1 MFGFSIVVSV
11 DDTILSYIVL
21 AVAFTATVMFF
32 LVAIYIGLR
41 YHAKVYPEFTDSVSL
56 QCHELH
62 NLASVYKLCYVLIVL
77 DIFAPSLFPRSVL
90 AH

>member
-1 MFGFSIVVSV
+1 MFVFSIVVSV

-41 YHAKVYPEFTDSVSL
+41 YHAKVYPQFTDSVSL
-56 QCHELH
+56 QWHELH
-62 NLASVYKLCYVLIVL
+62 NLASVYTLCFVLIVL
-77 DIFAPSLFPRSVL
+77 DIFAPSLFPLSVL